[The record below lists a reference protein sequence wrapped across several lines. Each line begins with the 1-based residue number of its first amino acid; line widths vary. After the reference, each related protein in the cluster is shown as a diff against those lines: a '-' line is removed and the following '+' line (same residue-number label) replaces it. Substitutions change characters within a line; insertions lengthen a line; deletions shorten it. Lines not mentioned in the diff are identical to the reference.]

1 MPAFKSGLFFIN
13 KGNNMAEQQPQP
25 QQINIELGEKEAEG
39 IYSNLAIITHSP
51 AEFVVDFTRVLPGT
65 PKAKVHARI
74 IMTPQHAKLL
84 HKALEDNI
92 EKFEAKFGEI
102 KIQGEPTGGGFGFQP
117 PDQNKRI
124 H

>member
-1 MPAFKSGLFFIN
+1 MSD
-13 KGNNMAEQQPQP
+13 QPQQ

-51 AEFVVDFTRVLPGT
+51 AEFVIDFTRVLPGI

-74 IMTPQHAKLL
+74 VMTPQHTKMLL
-84 HKALEDNI
+84 NALKDNT
-92 EKFEAKFGEI
+92 EKFEKKFGEI
-102 KIQGEPTGGGFGFQP
+102 KIAGDVAGGPLFGFQP
-117 PDQNKRI
+117 PPKDEKF

>member
-1 MPAFKSGLFFIN
+1 MP
-13 KGNNMAEQQPQP
+13 EQQPQP

-51 AEFVVDFTRVLPGT
+51 AEFIVDFTRVLPGV

-74 IMTPQHAKLL
+74 IMTAQHAKLL
-84 HKALEDNI
+84 LRALEENI
-92 EKFEAKFGEI
+92 HKFELKFGEI
-102 KIQGEPTGGGFGFQP
+102 KIHGEGPEGLAFQQTLP
-117 PDQNKRI
+117 HEKV

>member
-1 MPAFKSGLFFIN
+1 MTN
-13 KGNNMAEQQPQP
+13 QPQQP

-51 AEFVVDFTRVLPGT
+51 AEFVIDFTRVLPGV

-74 IMTPQHAKLL
+74 ITTPQHAKLL
-84 HKALEDNI
+84 LNALRENI
-92 EKFEAKFGEI
+92 EKYEKMFGEI
-102 KIQGEPTGGGFGFQP
+102 KIHGEANQGGFGFQP
-117 PDQNKRI
+117 QGSTEKV

>member
-1 MPAFKSGLFFIN
+1 MN
-13 KGNNMAEQQPQP
+13 DQPVQG

-51 AEFVVDFTRVLPGT
+51 AEFVIDFTRVLPGV

-84 HKALEDNI
+84 LRALEDNI
-92 EKFEAKFGEI
+92 AKYELKFGEI
-102 KIQGEPTGGGFGFQP
+102 KIHGQDPSSGYGFQP
-117 PDQNKRI
+117 IGSDEKV

>member
-1 MPAFKSGLFFIN
+1 MNEPV
-13 KGNNMAEQQPQP
+13 QQQ

-51 AEFVVDFTRVLPGT
+51 AEFVIDFTRVLPGV
-65 PKAKVHARI
+65 PKAKVHARL

-84 HKALEDNI
+84 MRALEENI
-92 EKFEAKFGEI
+92 GKFEMKFGEI
-102 KIQGEPTGGGFGFQP
+102 KILNEGAGLAFQQIM
-117 PDQNKRI
+117 PDEKV

>member
-1 MPAFKSGLFFIN
+1 MN
-13 KGNNMAEQQPQP
+13 DQPVGG

-51 AEFVVDFTRVLPGT
+51 AEFVIDFTRVLPGV
-65 PKAKVHARI
+65 PKAQVQARL

-84 HKALEDNI
+84 MRALEENI
-92 EKFEAKFGEI
+92 GKYEMKFGEI
-102 KIQGEPTGGGFGFQP
+102 KIHGDDPSAGYGFQP
-117 PDQNKRI
+117 VLPDEKV